1 MFSTEP
7 RAYLLGRDSLRSMIT
22 LSLRAIYGGAFS
34 ESEDG
39 FIVEDNYVPPP
50 DSDDSDSTE
59 ISDEDDDNGG
69 GENTFI
75 VLQSLK

>member
-1 MFSTEP
+1 
-7 RAYLLGRDSLRSMIT
+7 MIT

-50 DSDDSDSTE
+50 NSDDSDSTE
-59 ISDEDDDNGG
+59 ISDEDNDNDG
-69 GENTFI
+69 GENTLSL
-75 VLQSLK
+75 LQSLK